1 MAEARDLF
9 DARLRA
15 KAKEAQ
21 ARIVYSTL
29 GPAAGVIGAAT
40 VSLS

>member
-9 DARLRA
+9 DDHLRA
-15 KAKEAQ
+15 QAKGVQ
-21 ARIVYSTL
+21 ARIVYSAL

-40 VSLS
+40 LGLS